1 MAGSAR
7 RTILKPFSYRD
18 DPAVPDF
25 PDDRPIIIFDGH
37 CGLCSNWA
45 QFVMRHDPKKR
56 FKLLA
61 AQSPLGQILYEHYE
75 LDPID

>member
-1 MAGSAR
+1 
-7 RTILKPFSYRD
+7 
-18 DPAVPDF
+18 
-25 PDDRPIIIFDGH
+25 
-37 CGLCSNWA
+37 
-45 QFVMRHDPKKR
+45 MRHDPKKR